1 MYISKVKT
9 TASNIEEL
17 DELDELD
24 ELTDQI
30 KSLQAK

>member
-9 TASNIEEL
+9 TTSNIEEL